1 MMYCIAID
9 YGSEGWILEDFE
21 EVEDVV
27 KFIKKGNI
35 YGKFRVF
42 KELGVSVLT
51 DVELEEG

>member
-9 YGSEGWILEDFE
+9 YGSEGWILEDFK

-42 KELGVSVLT
+42 KELEVSVLT
-51 DVELEEG
+51 DVELEED